1 MNALTLRPLLLAQL
15 TRWVE
20 RGWLRPLDL
29 VLAQFLA
36 DELPDMG
43 AAALLLV
50 ALVSHQLGRGHVC
63 LDLCPTLNNP
73 QRTLAIP
80 PEGEDGTED
89 TPPGHLLNQWSL
101 SQWLRYLDSCTDWIS
116 PGVTPTHSATPLTR
130 RGTRLYL
137 TRYWRYERQIEQ
149 AIDQRLQTP
158 NVRNSRPEEVR
169 PLLDALF
176 PTSSN
181 GTDWQKVACALALR
195 RTFTIITGGPGTGK
209 TTTVVRLLALLQSLA
224 LREPL
229 QRPLRIRLATPT
241 GKAAARLKESIIKQ
255 ISHLPDF
262 VQNDSRLRDA
272 IPNQVTT
279 LHRLLGTQPDSRAF
293 RHHAGQ
299 RLPVDVLVVDE
310 ASMVDLEM
318 MAALL
323 QALPESA
330 TLILLGDKDQL
341 ASVEAGSVLG
351 ELCQRADEGHYAP
364 ETIRW
369 ISHMSGE
376 TLATPLQDPN
386 GLPLDQAIAMLR
398 VSHRFRARSG
408 IGQLA
413 QAVNQGAT
421 ANLAALWQDEH
432 DDLARHDLPD
442 IEDHGLARLLIEP
455 KPPSGPQNL
464 SGYLNQIA
472 SMPPVSDPAAR
483 DDWARTILNSHARF
497 QLLCALRQ
505 GPYGVEG
512 LNRRIEQLL
521 IQHGLIRTQGIWY
534 AGRPVLVTRNDYA
547 LGLMNG
553 DIGITLPYPE
563 EHNATPQGG
572 SLRVA
577 FTADDNQSIRWILPS
592 RLLHV
597 ETVFALTVH
606 KSQGSEFEHAA
617 LLLPPTL
624 NPVLNRALLYT
635 GITRAKSYFSLIN
648 ISNSTII
655 EKACQH
661 TPERSGGLFGTAD
674 GCSSHEDSPD
684 IPFSEAP
691 RDFVRHDAP
700 AGETA
705 TASPPA
711 PEAVAPPTR
720 Q

>member
-1 MNALTLRPLLLAQL
+1 MNALTHRPLLLARL

-20 RGWLRPLDL
+20 LGWLRPLDL
-29 VLAQFLA
+29 ALAQFLA
-36 DELPDMG
+36 DELPDMS

-63 LDLCPTLNNP
+63 LDLLPTLKNP

-80 PEGEDGTED
+80 PEGEDGTKD
-89 TPPGHLLNQWSL
+89 TTPGHLLSQWSL
-101 SQWLRYLDSCTDWIS
+101 PQWLHHLDSCTDWIS
-116 PGVTPTHSATPLTR
+116 LGVTLTHSATPLTR

-137 TRYWRYERQIEQ
+137 TRYWRYERQVEQ
-149 AIDQRLQTP
+149 AIGQRLQTP
-158 NVRNSRPEEVR
+158 NARNVRPEDVR

-176 PTSSN
+176 PSSVT

-224 LREPL
+224 LMEPQ

-255 ISHLPDF
+255 ISQLPDF
-262 VQNDSRLRDA
+262 VQNNSRLRDA

-279 LHRLLGTQPDSRAF
+279 LHRLLGARPDSRTF
-293 RHHAGQ
+293 HHHAGQ

-318 MAALL
+318 MASLM

-351 ELCQRADEGHYAP
+351 ELCQRADEGHYCA
-364 ETIRW
+364 ETIQW
-369 ISHMSGE
+369 ISRMSGE
-376 TLATPLQDPN
+376 PLTTPLQDTD
-386 GLPLDQAIAMLR
+386 GLTLDQAIAMLR
-398 VSHRFRARSG
+398 VSHRFTASSG

-413 QAVNQGAT
+413 QAINQGDT
-421 ANLAALWQDEH
+421 TNLATLWQQGH
-432 DDLARHDLPD
+432 GDLARHDLSD
-442 IEDHGLARLLIEP
+442 IEDGGLGTLLIGP
-455 KPPSGPQNL
+455 RSSSGPQNL
-464 SGYLNQIA
+464 SGYLHQIA
-472 SMPPVSDPAAR
+472 SMPPTPDPVAW
-483 DDWARTILNSHARF
+483 DDWARNILKTHERF

-505 GPYGVEG
+505 GPYGVDG

-521 IQHGLIRTQGIWY
+521 TQHGLIQAHGIWY

-553 DIGITLPYPE
+553 DIGITLPYLSAQ
-563 EHNATPQGG
+563 NATAQAG

-577 FTADDNQSIRWILPS
+577 FPADDNQSIRWILPS

-606 KSQGSEFEHAA
+606 KSQGSEFEHAV
-617 LLLPPTL
+617 LLLPPTMS
-624 NPVLNRALLYT
+624 PVLNRALLYT

-655 EKACQH
+655 EEACQQ
-661 TPERSGGLFGTAD
+661 TLERSGGLFGTA
-674 GCSSHEDSPD
+674 
-684 IPFSEAP
+684 
-691 RDFVRHDAP
+691 V
-700 AGETA
+700 
-705 TASPPA
+705 
-711 PEAVAPPTR
+711 